1 MRDFDHP
8 NVMKFLGM
16 CFDAP
21 EGYPYIILPYMSNG
35 SLLEYLKQKS
45 NASNTISGYPEVIHW
60 RVKEMN
66 DDLLER
72 SVMCMCT
79 LCLVSVARAIY

>member
-21 EGYPYIILPYMSNG
+21 EGFPYIILPYMANG
-35 SLLEYLKQKS
+35 SLRDYLKSERVRKQNNGHPDVRHYS
-45 NASNTISGYPEVIHW
+45 PEHGTVL
-60 RVKEMN
+60 RF
-66 DDLLER
+66 R
-72 SVMCMCT
+72 SLYIPLYFPYTHSIMSSC
-79 LCLVSVARAIY
+79 SF